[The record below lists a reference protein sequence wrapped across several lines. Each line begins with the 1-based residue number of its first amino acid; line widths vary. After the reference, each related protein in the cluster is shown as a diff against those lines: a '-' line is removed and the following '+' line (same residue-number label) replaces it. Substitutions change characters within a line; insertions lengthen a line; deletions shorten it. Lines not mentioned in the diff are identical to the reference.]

1 MRCLRR
7 CMLVCAMLLPSTALT
22 DDVNEDEGMRRM
34 IEGMLKHNLVQAFQG
49 YLQQEVLA
57 SEEMWKENDALLDR
71 DFWLV
76 IKDSLDARARET
88 IANDEFIQAALP
100 IIANLRAEMKELLQ
114 ETLQRLM
121 DEIDRMRRNEE
132 VDGELRTVFMQINDQ
147 LEQKAAQI
155 VASAVPKI
163 KALAAEMPAE
173 SAALVDKVNKSIG
186 VTVTTADQKATMLI
200 SAVLGGV
207 KDFNFVP
214 DFNF

>member
-186 VTVTTADQKATMLI
+186 VTATTADQKATMLI
-200 SAVLGGV
+200 AAVLGGV